1 MTRSDIPCPSVGAV
15 PPTAPESGRGPRPML
30 PPMTDIR
37 GIDRARVDEWLAAN
51 VPGAAAPFDYK
62 LIAAG
67 GSNLT
72 FRVTDAAGNAW
83 ALRRPPV
90 GHALPTAHDMSREWR
105 IMAALE

>member
-1 MTRSDIPCPSVGAV
+1 
-15 PPTAPESGRGPRPML
+15 
-30 PPMTDIR
+30 MTDIR
-37 GIDRARVDEWLAAN
+37 GIDRAKVDGWLSAN
-51 VPGAAAPFDYK
+51 VPGATAPFEYQ

-72 FRVTDAAGNAW
+72 FRVTDSAGHTW

-105 IMAALE
+105 IMAALEGTNVPVPACIAYCDDLEVNGAASAT